1 MVLLTENSAG
11 QKGEAFLG
19 SPPVD
24 APIMNSSRYLLPSVR
39 LSLAFF
45 AVVVAPAAMAQ
56 TVKKIE
62 ASDPTF
68 EDLQSPSVGGNT
80 GKKSWKPKD
89 WLEVE
94 VKVKLEPG
102 RSAPRDGHVDR
113 LTVRWFV
120 AVENKID
127 KAGQKYFLMEKE
139 VTHVNVPLDE
149 DFYLSC
155 YLSPATI
162 KRLTGSER
170 AGKNSIT
177 AVGGEITVA
186 GASAPARFTSQ
197 GSISKPWWQ
206 SPTMQRTNKYPLLDK
221 SETPFKFLWWDRY
234 LEIESEPG

>member
-1 MVLLTENSAG
+1 MKSFRTLPCLANLSFILVVI
-11 QKGEAFLG
+11 AF
-19 SPPVD
+19 
-24 APIMNSSRYLLPSVR
+24 APT
-39 LSLAFF
+39 
-45 AVVVAPAAMAQ
+45 APAQ

-68 EDLQSPSVGGNT
+68 EDLQSPSVAGNT

-113 LTVRWFV
+113 LTVRWYV

-177 AVGGEITVA
+177 AVGGEITVV

-197 GSISKPWWQ
+197 GSVSKPWWQ

-221 SETPFKFLWWDRY
+221 NETPFKFLWWDRY
-234 LEIESEPG
+234 LEIESKPS

>member
-1 MVLLTENSAG
+1 MKSFRPLPCLANLSFILVVI
-11 QKGEAFLG
+11 AF
-19 SPPVD
+19 
-24 APIMNSSRYLLPSVR
+24 
-39 LSLAFF
+39 
-45 AVVVAPAAMAQ
+45 APAAPAQ
-56 TVKKIE
+56 TVNKIE

-68 EDLQSPSVGGNT
+68 EDLQSPSVAGNT

-113 LTVRWFV
+113 LTVRWYV

-177 AVGGEITVA
+177 AVGGEITVV

-197 GSISKPWWQ
+197 GSVSKPWWQ

-221 SETPFKFLWWDRY
+221 NETPFKFLWWDRY
-234 LEIESEPG
+234 LEIESKPS

>member
-1 MVLLTENSAG
+1 MLPNG
-11 QKGEAFLG
+11 
-19 SPPVD
+19 
-24 APIMNSSRYLLPSVR
+24 APTMKSSKTLPCLAN
-39 LSLAFF
+39 LSFIL
-45 AVVVAPAAMAQ
+45 AVVAFAPVALAQ

-68 EDLQSPSVGGNT
+68 EDLQSPSVSGNT

-102 RSAPRDGHVDR
+102 RAAPRDGHVDR
-113 LTVRWFV
+113 LTVRWYV
-120 AVENKID
+120 AVPNKID
-127 KAGQKYFLMEKE
+127 KEGKKYFLMEKE

-197 GSISKPWWQ
+197 GSVSKPWWE
-206 SPTMQRTNKYPLLDK
+206 STTMQRTNKYPLLDK
-221 SETPFKFLWWDRY
+221 NETPFKFLWWDRY
-234 LEIESEPG
+234 LEIESKPS

>member
-1 MVLLTENSAG
+1 MKSSKTLSCLTYLSFILAVI
-11 QKGEAFLG
+11 AF
-19 SPPVD
+19 
-24 APIMNSSRYLLPSVR
+24 APT
-39 LSLAFF
+39 
-45 AVVVAPAAMAQ
+45 APAQ

-68 EDLQSPSVGGNT
+68 EDLQSPSVAGNT

-102 RSAPRDGHVDR
+102 RAAPRDGHVDR
-113 LTVRWFV
+113 LTVRWYV

-177 AVGGEITVA
+177 AVGGEITVV

-197 GSISKPWWQ
+197 GSVSKPWWQ

-221 SETPFKFLWWDRY
+221 NETPFKFLWWDRY
-234 LEIESEPG
+234 LEIESEPS

>member
-1 MVLLTENSAG
+1 M
-11 QKGEAFLG
+11 K
-19 SPPVD
+19 
-24 APIMNSSRYLLPSVR
+24 SSKALSHLVR
-39 LSLAFF
+39 LSLAL
-45 AVVVAPAAMAQ
+45 AVVGFAPVSLSQA
-56 TVKKIE
+56 VKKIE

-102 RSAPRDGHVDR
+102 RSAPRDGYVDR

-120 AVENKID
+120 AVDNKID

-177 AVGGEITVA
+177 AVGGEISVV

-206 SPTMQRTNKYPLLDK
+206 SPTMQRTNKYPLFNK
-221 SETPFKFLWWDRY
+221 NETPFKFLWWDRY
-234 LEIESEPG
+234 LEIEAETR

>member
-1 MVLLTENSAG
+1 M
-11 QKGEAFLG
+11 K
-19 SPPVD
+19 SPT
-24 APIMNSSRYLLPSVR
+24 ALSCFVR
-39 LSLAFF
+39 LSVALAMCS
-45 AVVVAPAAMAQ
+45 AATTALSQ
-56 TVKKIE
+56 TVEKIE

-68 EDLQSPSVGGNT
+68 DELQSPSVGGNT
-80 GKKSWKPKD
+80 SKKSWKPKD

-102 RSAPRDGHVDR
+102 RTAPRDGHVDR
-113 LTVRWFV
+113 LTVRWYV

-127 KAGQKYFLMEKE
+127 RAGQKYFLMEKE

-162 KRLTGSER
+162 KRLTGSDR

-177 AVGGEITVA
+177 AVGGEISVV
-186 GASAPARFTSQ
+186 GAAAPARFTSQ

-206 SPTMQRTNKYPLLDK
+206 SPTMQRTNKYPLLNK
-221 SETPFKFLWWDRY
+221 NETPFKFLWWDRY
-234 LEIESEPG
+234 LEIEAETR

>member
-1 MVLLTENSAG
+1 M
-11 QKGEAFLG
+11 K
-19 SPPVD
+19 
-24 APIMNSSRYLLPSVR
+24 SSRSLSYLVR
-39 LSLAFF
+39 LSLVP
-45 AVVVAPAAMAQ
+45 AVVAFAPVALAQ

-68 EDLQSPSVGGNT
+68 EDVRSPSIEGNT
-80 GKKSWKPKD
+80 TKKSWKPKD

-102 RSAPRDGHVDR
+102 RSAPRDGYVDR

-120 AVENKID
+120 AVDNKID

-162 KRLTGSER
+162 KRLTGRDR

-177 AVGGEITVA
+177 AVGGEISVV
-186 GASAPARFTSQ
+186 GAAAPARFTSQ
-197 GSISKPWWQ
+197 GNISKPWWQ
-206 SPTMQRTNKYPLLDK
+206 SPTMQRTNKYPLFNK
-221 SETPFKFLWWDRY
+221 NETPFKFLWWDRY
-234 LEIESEPG
+234 LEIEAETR

>member
-1 MVLLTENSAG
+1 MKSFRTLPCLANLFFILVVI
-11 QKGEAFLG
+11 AF
-19 SPPVD
+19 
-24 APIMNSSRYLLPSVR
+24 
-39 LSLAFF
+39 
-45 AVVVAPAAMAQ
+45 APAAPAQ

-68 EDLQSPSVGGNT
+68 EDLQSPSVAGNT

-113 LTVRWFV
+113 LTVRWYV

-177 AVGGEITVA
+177 AVGGEITVV

-197 GSISKPWWQ
+197 GSVSKPWWQ

-221 SETPFKFLWWDRY
+221 NETPFKFLWWDRY
-234 LEIESEPG
+234 LEIESKPS

>member
-1 MVLLTENSAG
+1 MKSFKALPHLVLLS
-11 QKGEAFLG
+11 
-19 SPPVD
+19 
-24 APIMNSSRYLLPSVR
+24 LP
-39 LSLAFF
+39 LAVF
-45 AVVVAPAAMAQ
+45 AVAPVALSQ

-80 GKKSWKPKD
+80 GKKAWKSKD

-94 VKVKLEPG
+94 VKVKLDPG
-102 RSAPRDGHVDR
+102 RAAPRDGYVDR
-113 LTVRWFV
+113 LTVRWYV
-120 AVENKID
+120 AVDNKID

-162 KRLTGSER
+162 KRLTGSDR

-177 AVGGEITVA
+177 AVGGEISVV
-186 GASAPARFTSQ
+186 GAAAPARFTSQ

-206 SPTMQRTNKYPLLDK
+206 SPTMQRTNKYPLLNK
-221 SETPFKFLWWDRY
+221 NETPFKFLWWDRY
-234 LEIESEPG
+234 LKIETEPR

>member
-1 MVLLTENSAG
+1 MKSSKTLSCLTYLSFILAVI
-11 QKGEAFLG
+11 AFI
-19 SPPVD
+19 PT
-24 APIMNSSRYLLPSVR
+24 AP
-39 LSLAFF
+39 
-45 AVVVAPAAMAQ
+45 AQ

-68 EDLQSPSVGGNT
+68 EDLQSPSVAGNT

-102 RSAPRDGHVDR
+102 RAAPRDGHVDR
-113 LTVRWFV
+113 LTVRWYV

-162 KRLTGSER
+162 KRLTGSDR

-177 AVGGEITVA
+177 AVGGEITVV

-197 GSISKPWWQ
+197 GSVSRPWWQ

-221 SETPFKFLWWDRY
+221 NETPFKFLWWDRY
-234 LEIESEPG
+234 LEIESKPS

>member
-1 MVLLTENSAG
+1 M
-11 QKGEAFLG
+11 K
-19 SPPVD
+19 
-24 APIMNSSRYLLPSVR
+24 SSRTLCFLTISFI
-39 LSLAFF
+39 LAVIAF
-45 AVVVAPAAMAQ
+45 APTATAQ

-68 EDLQSPSVGGNT
+68 EDLQSPSVAGNT

-102 RSAPRDGHVDR
+102 RAAPRDGHVDR
-113 LTVRWFV
+113 LTVRWYV

-170 AGKNSIT
+170 AGKNSD
-177 AVGGEITVA
+177 
-186 GASAPARFTSQ
+186 R
-197 GSISKPWWQ
+197 
-206 SPTMQRTNKYPLLDK
+206 K
-221 SETPFKFLWWDRY
+221 SVV
-234 LEIESEPG
+234 

>member
-1 MVLLTENSAG
+1 M
-11 QKGEAFLG
+11 K
-19 SPPVD
+19 
-24 APIMNSSRYLLPSVR
+24 SSRALSNLVR
-39 LSLAFF
+39 LSLVP
-45 AVVVAPAAMAQ
+45 AVVALSPVALSQ

-68 EDLQSPSVGGNT
+68 EDVRSPSIEGNT
-80 GKKSWKPKD
+80 VKKSWKPKD

-102 RSAPRDGHVDR
+102 RAAPRDGYVDR
-113 LTVRWFV
+113 LTVRWYV

-162 KRLTGSER
+162 KRLTGRDR

-177 AVGGEITVA
+177 AVGGEISVV
-186 GASAPARFTSQ
+186 GAAAPARFTSQ
-197 GSISKPWWQ
+197 GNIGKPWWQ
-206 SPTMQRTNKYPLLDK
+206 SPTMQRTNKYPLFNK
-221 SETPFKFLWWDRY
+221 NETPFKFLWWDRY
-234 LEIESEPG
+234 LEIEAETR

>member
-1 MVLLTENSAG
+1 MKSFKA
-11 QKGEAFLG
+11 
-19 SPPVD
+19 
-24 APIMNSSRYLLPSVR
+24 LPHLVHLS
-39 LSLAFF
+39 LSLAVF
-45 AVVVAPAAMAQ
+45 AAAPVALSQ
-56 TVKKIE
+56 TVKKID

-80 GKKSWKPKD
+80 GKKAWKSKD

-102 RSAPRDGHVDR
+102 RAAPRDGYVDR
-113 LTVRWFV
+113 LSVRWYV

-127 KAGQKYFLMEKE
+127 KAGQKYFLMEKA

-149 DFYLSC
+149 NFYLSC

-162 KRLTGSER
+162 KRLTGSDR

-177 AVGGEITVA
+177 AVGGEISVV
-186 GASAPARFTSQ
+186 GAAAPARFTSQ

-206 SPTMQRTNKYPLLDK
+206 SPTMQRTNKYPLLNK
-221 SETPFKFLWWDRY
+221 NETPFKFLWWERY
-234 LEIESEPG
+234 LEIETEPR

>member
-1 MVLLTENSAG
+1 MKSFRPLPCLANLSFILVVI
-11 QKGEAFLG
+11 AF
-19 SPPVD
+19 
-24 APIMNSSRYLLPSVR
+24 
-39 LSLAFF
+39 
-45 AVVVAPAAMAQ
+45 APAAPAQ

-68 EDLQSPSVGGNT
+68 EDLQSPSVAGNT

-113 LTVRWFV
+113 LTVRWYV

-177 AVGGEITVA
+177 AVGGEITVV
-186 GASAPARFTSQ
+186 GASAHARFTSQ
-197 GSISKPWWQ
+197 GSVSKPWWQ

-221 SETPFKFLWWDRY
+221 NETPFKFLWWDRY
-234 LEIESEPG
+234 LEIESKPS

>member
-1 MVLLTENSAG
+1 M
-11 QKGEAFLG
+11 K
-19 SPPVD
+19 
-24 APIMNSSRYLLPSVR
+24 SSRTLSPLVP
-39 LSLAFF
+39 LSLVLAAVAF
-45 AVVVAPAAMAQ
+45 APASLSQ

-94 VKVKLEPG
+94 VKVKLQPG
-102 RSAPRDGHVDR
+102 RAAPRDGYVDR
-113 LTVRWFV
+113 LTVRWYV

-127 KAGQKYFLMEKE
+127 RAGQKYFLMEKE
-139 VTHVNVPLDE
+139 VTHVNIPLDE

-177 AVGGEITVA
+177 AVGGEISVV

-197 GSISKPWWQ
+197 GNIGNPWWQ
-206 SPTMQRTNKYPLLDK
+206 SPTMQRTNKYPLLNK
-221 SETPFKFLWWDRY
+221 NETPFKLLWWDRY
-234 LEIESEPG
+234 LEIEAETR

>member
-1 MVLLTENSAG
+1 MKSLRYPLL
-11 QKGEAFLG
+11 
-19 SPPVD
+19 VVH
-24 APIMNSSRYLLPSVR
+24 LL
-39 LSLAFF
+39 LAL
-45 AVVVAPAAMAQ
+45 AALAIGPAALSQ
-56 TVKKIE
+56 TVKQID

-68 EDLQSPSVGGNT
+68 DNLQSPSVGGNT

-102 RSAPRDGHVDR
+102 RAAPSDGHVVR

-177 AVGGEITVA
+177 AVGGEITVP
-186 GASAPARFTSQ
+186 GAAAPARFTSQ
-197 GSISKPWWQ
+197 GRVNNPWWQ

-221 SETPFKFLWWDRY
+221 NETPFKFLWWDRY
-234 LEIESEPG
+234 LEIESKPS